1 METGYSPT
9 NTGLNVFYRY
19 WPAKK
24 KSGSLI
30 FCVHGLAGDS
40 RIFGYLASKLSDLG
54 HDIYAADLPGYGN
67 SDGEKGDVAF
77 DTTMQAMHDVV
88 TRISNKHGNQKIFLL
103 GFSLGGLYA
112 LWYASLHQE
121 RLNGIIA
128 LAPQLRIEGVKR
140 DPSRE
145 PSQEVLALTLH
156 KYSTNPTEKVHIGM
170 ALPNAFGALAGEEWI
185 HMIKDPICNFNYSY
199 RYIVEVPIGRAENVN
214 ELYKL
219 KLPLLILH
227 GDQDKLPVPEQSKAF
242 LSRVESMSKELK
254 IFNGT
259 DHWFYHA
266 TFYKQDDRY
275 SETDRMN
282 VVKTID
288 GWVRNLFQQK

>member
-19 WPAKK
+19 WSAKK

-112 LWYASLHQE
+112 LWCASLHQE
-121 RLNGIIA
+121 MLNGIIA

-145 PSQEVLALTLH
+145 PSQEVLALALH
-156 KYSTNPTEKVHIGM
+156 KYSTSPAEKVHIGM
-170 ALPNAFGALAGEEWI
+170 AVPNAFGELAGEEWTC
-185 HMIKDPICNFNYSY
+185 MLKDPACNFNYSY
-199 RYIVEVPIGRAENVN
+199 RYIVEIPIGKAENVG

-227 GDQDKLPVPEQSKAF
+227 GDEDRLPLPEQSKTF
-242 LSRVESMSKELK
+242 LNRVESADKELK
-254 IFNGT
+254 ILHGS

-266 TFYKQDDRY
+266 TFYEQKKY
-275 SETDRMN
+275 SEEQRSRVIN
-282 VVKTID
+282 AID
-288 GWVRNLFQQK
+288 EWIKNRKRN